1 MTQKHL
7 EQPKNAIWSKN
18 TKDDTVEGGDP
29 QETLQVRDLPEKE
42 VHIAN

>member
-7 EQPKNAIWSKN
+7 EQPKTAIWSKN

-29 QETLQVRDLPEKE
+29 QETLQVRDLSEKE